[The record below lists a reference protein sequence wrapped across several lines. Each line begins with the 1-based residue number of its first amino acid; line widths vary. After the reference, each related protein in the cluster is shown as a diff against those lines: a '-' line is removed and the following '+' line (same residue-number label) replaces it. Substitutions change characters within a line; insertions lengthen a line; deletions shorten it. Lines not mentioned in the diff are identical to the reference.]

1 MRDDGAGSAAP
12 GAKPGF
18 GLAGMRERVEALGG
32 ALVVDSVPES
42 RLVRHGRA
50 AGRAA
55 GGRRMRILLVE
66 DHAIVR
72 DGLKRLLGGLADAQ
86 VVEAGDGRQALATA
100 RAEAIDLVVL
110 DLNLPGL
117 GGLELLRRLR
127 GVCEAKI
134 LVLSMHAEP
143 LYAARAL
150 DAGAAGYVSKN
161 ASPDELIAAVQRVA
175 AGGRYVEGEIA
186 QALALQGAALGQ
198 PIGQLSARE
207 MEIMRLLAS
216 GNSLAEIAEALGV
229 GYKTVA
235 NTASQMKVKLGV
247 ARTADLV
254 RLAIETGVS

>member
-1 MRDDGAGSAAP
+1 M
-12 GAKPGF
+12 K
-18 GLAGMRERVEALGG
+18 
-32 ALVVDSVPES
+32 
-42 RLVRHGRA
+42 
-50 AGRAA
+50 
-55 GGRRMRILLVE
+55 ILLVD

-72 DGLKRLLGGLADAQ
+72 DGLKRLLGALPGAE
-86 VVEAGDGRQALATA
+86 VSEAADGRQALSVV
-100 RAEAIDLVVL
+100 RSGAIDLIVL

-117 GGLELLRRLR
+117 GGLELLRRLAAASDAR
-127 GVCEAKI
+127 IV
-134 LVLSMHAEP
+134 VLSMHAEP

-161 ASPDELIAAVQRVA
+161 AAPDELISAVQRVA
-175 AGGRYVEGEIA
+175 AGGRYVEAEIA
-186 QALALQGAALGQ
+186 QAMALQGGALGQ

-216 GNSLAEIAEALGV
+216 GASLAEIAEALGV

-235 NTASQMKVKLGV
+235 NTASQMKLKLGV